1 MEISRLLDI
10 AGSDSA
16 GGAGIQAD
24 IATSRIFDVFPLCA
38 ISCITSQSARG
49 LRMVESVGLN
59 IFADQI
65 DSAFEDFTPD
75 AIKIGMLPTRKHAHL
90 LLDKFGQYDPLNIV
104 LDPIMAPT
112 LGNSG
117 EMQKIWTD
125 PELLNRA
132 ADYVG
137 LVTPNLP
144 EALKMLEA
152 ADIPLPEGEAPKG
165 CEPTSDNLY
174 YSEEERAYIC
184 KNLSSHY
191 GFANVLLKGG
201 HSRGFIVEDTMLIH
215 HPKAGEI
222 IHHFEFERTDSRNTH
237 GTGCALSTAIA
248 SLLAKGYSII
258 SAIDIAEQFLH
269 SNLERFKDIEWYKD
283 KNSGHGPTIISTIP
297 ENQQQ

>member
-1 MEISRLLDI
+1 MEIAQLLDI

-16 GGAGIQAD
+16 GGAGMQAD

-38 ISCITSQSARG
+38 ISCITSQSSRG
-49 LRMVESVGLN
+49 LRMIQPVSLEM
-59 IFADQI
+59 FADQI
-65 DSAFEDFTPD
+65 DSAFEDFTPN
-75 AIKIGMLPTRKHAHL
+75 AVKVGMLPTPEHARL
-90 LLDKFGQYDPLNIV
+90 LMDKFEQFDPPNIV

-117 EMQKIWTD
+117 EMQRIWTN
-125 PELLNRA
+125 PELLQRA
-132 ADYVG
+132 AEYVG
-137 LVTPNLP
+137 LITPNLP
-144 EALKMLEA
+144 EALKMLKA
-152 ADIPLPEGEAPKG
+152 ANIPLPEGEAPKG
-165 CEPTSDNLY
+165 CAPTTDNLY

-191 GFANVLLKGG
+191 GFANVLLTGG

-237 GTGCALSTAIA
+237 GTGCVLSTAIA
-248 SLLAKGYSII
+248 SCLAKGYPII

-269 SNLERFKDIEWYKD
+269 SSIERFKDVEWYTD
-283 KNSGHGPTIISTIP
+283 NREGHGPTIISTIP
-297 ENQQQ
+297 ENQQ